1 MSYVKNLEVDEIR
14 CGFLVTSDRKRL
26 WNVQIELILEL
37 QRICE
42 KYNLKFLTSKGTLLG
57 AARHGGFIPWDDDVD
72 IMMPRSDYEKFKLI
86 AKDEIHY
93 PFYFD
98 LWYEN
103 EDPPGNE
110 NGYPLLPFA
119 KLRDLRTLQ
128 IQRPNYKNLRQGIWI
143 DIFPI
148 DSIPNFDNSP
158 NKNELDLKFKLVE
171 QFLAATCLRDGRHL
185 DIIEK
190 IFRDSEI
197 SREEIL
203 QIPLRIRGKML
214 DDLLASLDQNSRYV
228 NPLVI
233 DTIVANVDIRQ
244 NREWFDETIYLPFE
258 EISLPAPKHF
268 DEILTN
274 DYGNWRKFEILGY
287 HSKIYSADISYDDY
301 LSVKN
306 SSRTRLNSDEMRNG
320 KLVTTWRK
328 KIWKAQ
334 LDLILE
340 LNRVCEKFN
349 LRFWATSSTLFAAAK
364 FHGFNPEDDF
374 ITLEMTR
381 EDFEKLEFHFPFRLV
396 ENRLMDERT
405 MMIEDFEKLDRPN
418 GIFIEIKIAEQIP
431 DEIEYLPFEFT
442 SIPVPKNYEEVLK
455 NLFEHYPNIEIARRF
470 PSLVVSADV
479 SYHEFYSETERMK
492 KCHT

>member
-1 MSYVKNLEVDEIR
+1 MELDEIR

-26 WNVQIELILEL
+26 WNKEIELVLEFA
-37 QRICE
+37 RICE
-42 KYNLKFLTSKGTLLG
+42 KYNLKWFADYGTLLG
-57 AARHGGFIPWDDDVD
+57 AVRHRGFIPWDDDFD
-72 IMMPRSDYEKFKLI
+72 IVMPRTDYEKFKRV
-86 AKDEIHY
+86 ATQEVRY
-93 PFYFD
+93 PYFYD

-103 EDPPGNE
+103 EYPPGNQ

-128 IQRPNYKNLRQGIWI
+128 FQHPHFESLQNSIWI

-148 DSIPNFDNSP
+148 DAIPDFNDSP

-171 QFLAATCLRDGRHL
+171 RLLAAICLREDRHR
-185 DIIEK
+185 DIVEEKFRGAQIE
-190 IFRDSEI
+190 FDEI
-197 SREEIL
+197 QKL
-203 QIPLRIRGKML
+203 PLRVCGKML

-228 NPLVI
+228 NPFII

-244 NREWFDETIYLPFE
+244 NRSWFDETIYLPFE
-258 EISLPAPKHF
+258 EISLPVPKYF

-274 DYGNWRKFEILGY
+274 DYGNWRNFAISGD
-287 HSKIYSADISYDDY
+287 HSKIYSVDISYDDY

-306 SSRTRLNSDEMRNG
+306 SSRTKLNSDEMRNG
-320 KLVTTWRK
+320 KLVTTWKK
-328 KIWKAQ
+328 KIWKVQ

-349 LRFWATSSTLFAAAK
+349 LKFWATSSTLFAAAK

-405 MMIEDFEKLDRPN
+405 MMIEDFEKLDLPQ
-418 GIFIEIKIAEQIP
+418 GIFIEILTTDQIL

-455 NLFEHYPNIEIARRF
+455 NLFEHYPNIEISRRF

-479 SYHEFYSETERMK
+479 SYQEFQSETERMK
-492 KCHT
+492 KCHM